1 MNNKKFDIQKGHF
14 YAVGV
19 GPGGADLL
27 TLRAVRVI
35 EESEVIICPKS
46 ASARS
51 SLALDIIKDFV
62 RDQEIIEHVY
72 PMQRSQEQVENSW
85 IKAADIIKTHCLA
98 GKTVCQVTLGDP
110 NIYSTCAYVMPLIEE
125 VLGRDR
131 IHVVPG
137 ITAFQSSAANFPH
150 PLTTQEDRLILMP
163 GSDLNAVENAL
174 KSCETLVLYKA
185 GKNLPAIVRL
195 LEKYDLASKAGVVFN
210 SEMPD
215 REEVFSSLD
224 EALEGSR
231 SYLACVIVYVGRKG
245 WKTVD

>member
-1 MNNKKFDIQKGHF
+1 MNNKEFDIQKGHF

-27 TLRAVRVI
+27 TLRALRVI
-35 EESEVIICPKS
+35 EKSQVIICPKS

-62 RDQEIIEHVY
+62 TDQEVIEHVY
-72 PMQRSQEQVENSW
+72 PMQRSQKQVENSW

-110 NIYSTCAYVMPLIEE
+110 NIYSTCAYVMPFLEKS
-125 VLGRDR
+125 LGREK

-137 ITAFQSSAANFPH
+137 ITAFQASAANFPY
-150 PLTTQEDRLILMP
+150 PLTTQEDRLTLMP
-163 GSDLNAVENAL
+163 GSDLNAVEKAL
-174 KSCETLVLYKA
+174 KFCETLVLYKA

-195 LEKYDLASKAGVVFN
+195 LEKYDLANKAGVVFN

-215 REEVFSSLD
+215 REKVFSSLD
-224 EALEGSR
+224 EALEGSPG
-231 SYLACVIVYVGRKG
+231 YLACVIVYIRRKG
-245 WKTVD
+245 W